1 MPVDTSDEEI
11 EIENNTNK
19 NIVTNPLSEYC
30 NAFTEQDHLVENQ
43 NINNNNKLTK
53 SKSKSTENTDNYC
66 EIYDDIVTDQRQDI
80 SSFQTNNA
88 IYSSKKELDQ
98 KPSIA
103 NYSNTE
109 VRVSSSSS
117 ADQIGKQKMTTTNL
131 NYSKTNNSFN
141 IKNGSINEYEN
152 PLDLLPPNSPD
163 AEAVVNSD
171 GDQSNKDNEQI
182 KVKKHTITSTLGS
195 LNDASQSS
203 REGNYSSQ
211 GFHEIM
217 AEEYCQVSD
226 GNFQNNQDI

>member
-11 EIENNTNK
+11 EINNK

-30 NAFTEQDHLVENQ
+30 NAFGTEQDLEIENRNHNQ
-43 NINNNNKLTK
+43 NNKATK
-53 SKSKSTENTDNYC
+53 NKSKSTENNTDNYC
-66 EIYDDIVTDQRQDI
+66 EIYDDIVTDQRQDT
-80 SSFQTNNA
+80 FQTNNV

-131 NYSKTNNSFN
+131 NYSKTNNNSLIN
-141 IKNGSINEYEN
+141 NGSINEYEN
-152 PLDLLPPNSPD
+152 PLDLLPPNSPG
-163 AEAVVNSD
+163 VRSNSD
-171 GDQSNKDNEQI
+171 GEQSNNNNNNDNEQI
-182 KVKKHTITSTLGS
+182 KVKKHTVTSTLGS